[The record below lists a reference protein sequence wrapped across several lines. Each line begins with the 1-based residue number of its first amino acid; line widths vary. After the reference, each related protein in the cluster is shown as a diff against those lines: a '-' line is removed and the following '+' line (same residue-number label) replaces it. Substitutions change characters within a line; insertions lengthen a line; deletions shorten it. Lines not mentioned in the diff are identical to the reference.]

1 MKHLML
7 LVALFSAPVYAS
19 DIAFPPIKA
28 PHERWPSLFTSDN
41 YSFMLDE
48 LSMARTG
55 DSVSYGG
62 HIAKNGLFTNVV
74 EIGNCRDQT
83 HLVILTNGV
92 LANASGT
99 YKLQPVKSGTV
110 ADQVLNTVCR
120 ETEEALRKGEHL

>member
-1 MKHLML
+1 MKRLML

-28 PHERWPSLFTSDN
+28 PHERWPSVFTSDN

-48 LSMARTG
+48 ISLARTG

-62 HIAKNGLFTNVV
+62 HITKNGFFTNVV

-83 HLVILTNGV
+83 HVVLLTNGI
-92 LANASGT
+92 LANPSGNFT
-99 YKLQPVKSGTV
+99 LQHIKSGTV

-120 ETEEALRKGEHL
+120 ETEEALRKGEQL